1 MLLFIF
7 CLSCL
12 VFKHFVFAVK
22 LRTVLSQAPVK
33 FLLQGYA
40 KSNLITPS
48 SKNQEFGF
56 FWRLSVQSPLIG
68 LYVPL
73 TSSAAVSNA
82 LVSSSTRFRT
92 FW

>member
-1 MLLFIF
+1 MFP
-7 CLSCL
+7 
-12 VFKHFVFAVK
+12 VT

-33 FLLQGYA
+33 LLQGYA
-40 KSNLITPS
+40 KSNLIMPS

-68 LYVPL
+68 LYVAL
-73 TSSAAVSNA
+73 TSCAAVSNA

-92 FW
+92 FYLLAFISEIRTRLILKG